1 MYVVYRTC
9 NLKSHRSQRMKKP
22 SSGKPAG
29 FKISIKPMSS
39 AEVAKAKAITKAGP
53 KGKPMAAAKGWK

>member
-1 MYVVYRTC
+1 
-9 NLKSHRSQRMKKP
+9 MKKP